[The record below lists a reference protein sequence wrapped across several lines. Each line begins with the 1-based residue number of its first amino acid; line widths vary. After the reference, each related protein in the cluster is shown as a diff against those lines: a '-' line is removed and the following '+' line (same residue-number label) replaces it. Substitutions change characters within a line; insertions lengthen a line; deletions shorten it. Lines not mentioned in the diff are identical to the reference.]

1 MQDSEFVEWYS
12 VRILCKY
19 LILMLLFFLQMKI
32 LDIAGKFSCQ
42 LLIVEGRVRS
52 QNAVC
57 DICVG
62 QHDNLCFL
70 CHFPTKKFVSIYEPV
85 STLLNTELGASAS
98 FFLENK
104 AKVRNDI
111 ANEDPSKVQRL
122 CLVLR
127 SVRLSFNQALRIS
140 LKYKTV
146 QLLMSVL
153 F

>member
-1 MQDSEFVEWYS
+1 MRDSEFVEWYS

-19 LILMLLFFLQMKI
+19 FILMLFFFFLQMKI

-42 LLIVEGRVRS
+42 FLIVEGRVPS

-70 CHFPTKKFVSIYEPV
+70 CHFPTKNSYQVMSRQV
-85 STLLNTELGASAS
+85 LTEHRT
-98 FFLENK
+98 K
-104 AKVRNDI
+104 IRNDT
-111 ANEDPSKVQRL
+111 ANEDPSKGQRL

-127 SVRLSFNQALRIS
+127 SVRLSFNEALMIS
-140 LKYKTV
+140 LKYKTF